1 MIMRLHSVFHAGN
14 GEEHFFTRAPA
25 RGGSFT
31 EEVLALREE
40 YRRAIAG
47 FGCSADSEFLLRFHC
62 SDVVNQAPIL
72 KKMLGDCNSFVSII
86 GQPPADKCRL
96 ALEAWHILP
105 MRKSR
110 LDEHSFLFTFRDY
123 RILLTEGADSEA
135 VGSYDQTAGEFAS
148 LDAILAKLGGKVAD
162 HTVRTWLYCRDVD
175 NNYAGLVRARNDYF
189 DTIGLTSQTHFIA
202 STGIEGLSAKPSRL
216 VTMDSISIPELDRKQ
231 FIYLSA
237 PEMLSPTAIYNVRFE
252 RGTRIVFGDR
262 SHYFVS
268 GTASID
274 KFGKVLY
281 PDDVRM
287 QTRRMLDNTEALLGV
302 SDGTLAD
309 LKQATVY
316 LRDIADAEIV
326 REELEKR
333 LPAGL
338 PLVIL
343 KAPVCRPA
351 WLVEMESIAIN
362 AKGGDFPPLA

>member
-1 MIMRLHSVFHAGN
+1 MMMHSVFSTGS
-14 GEEHFFTRAPA
+14 GSEHFFTLIPAP
-25 RGGSFT
+25 GGSFA
-31 EEVLALREE
+31 EEAEALLAE
-40 YRRAIAG
+40 YRQAVAAA
-47 FGCSADSEFLLRFHC
+47 GCSADSEFLLRFHC
-62 SDVVNQAPIL
+62 SDVFNQAPVL
-72 KKMLGDCNSFVSII
+72 KEMLRDRGTFISVI
-86 GQPPADKCRL
+86 GQPPAGKCRV

-105 MRKSR
+105 MKKTR
-110 LDEHSFLFTFRDY
+110 LGEQSYLFTFADY
-123 RILLTEGADSEA
+123 RILLTEGPDSEA
-135 VGSYDQTAGEFAS
+135 AGSYDQTAGEFAS
-148 LDAILAKLGGKVAD
+148 LDAGLAKLGGKVAD

-189 DTIGLTSQTHFIA
+189 DTIGLTPQTHFIA

-216 VTMDSISIPELDRKQ
+216 VTMDSISIPELVREQ

-262 SHYFVS
+262 SHYYIS

-281 PDDVRM
+281 PGDVRL

-302 SDGTLAD
+302 SGGTLAE

-316 LRDIADAEIV
+316 LRDPADAGIV

-351 WLVEMESIAIN
+351 WLVEMESIAVN
-362 AKGGDFPPLA
+362 AKGGPFPPLA

>member
-1 MIMRLHSVFHAGN
+1 MMMHSSFTAGS
-14 GEEHFFTRAPA
+14 GAEHFFSLTPAP
-25 RGGSFT
+25 GGSFAAEA
-31 EEVLALREE
+31 EELLAE
-40 YRRAIAG
+40 YRGAIAD
-47 FGCSADSEFLLRFHC
+47 FGCSAESEFLLRFHC

-72 KKMLGDCNSFVSII
+72 KKMLSGCNSFVSII
-86 GQPPADKCRL
+86 GQPPAEKCRL

-105 MRKSR
+105 MRKNR
-110 LDEHSFLFTFRDY
+110 LGEQSFLFSFNNY
-123 RILLTEGADSEA
+123 RILLTEGMDTDAI
-135 VGSYDQTAGEFAS
+135 GSYDQTAGEFAS
-148 LDAILAKLGGKVAD
+148 LDAELAKLGGKVAD

-175 NNYAGLVRARNDYF
+175 NNYAGLVHARNDYF
-189 DTIGLTSQTHFIA
+189 DTIGLTPQTHFIA
-202 STGIEGLSAKPSRL
+202 STGIEGLSARPSRL

-262 SHYFVS
+262 SHYYIS

-281 PDDVRM
+281 PDDVRL

-302 SDGTLAD
+302 SGGTVGD

-316 LRDIADAEIV
+316 LRDIADVPIV

-362 AKGGDFPPLA
+362 ARSGPFPPLV